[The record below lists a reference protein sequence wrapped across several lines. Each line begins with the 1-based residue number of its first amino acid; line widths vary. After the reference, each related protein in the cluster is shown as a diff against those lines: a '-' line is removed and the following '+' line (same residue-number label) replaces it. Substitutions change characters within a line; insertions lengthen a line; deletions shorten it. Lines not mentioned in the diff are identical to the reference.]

1 MIYRKLGST
10 GLKVSELC
18 LGTMQ
23 FGWTTDEQNSVAV
36 MYFENIPDP
45 EDKDHTGEML
55 VNLLITSLSQA
66 RGLDVISRERLYDIQ
81 KDLGHGEAKSITP
94 SLATQIAQRAGVKTM
109 LLGSVLQESP

>member
-1 MIYRKLGST
+1 VAG
-10 GLKVSELC
+10 G
-18 LGTMQ
+18 
-23 FGWTTDEQNSVAV
+23 QNSVAV

-109 LLGSVLQESP
+109 LLGSVLQNPLRLRLQPASSMCRAGRSSGPSD